1 MIQTISSLLCEPI
14 PFNDPILKITLNVT
28 VSKDGNYAFSKFSN
42 EKGDF
47 ITVNVH
53 PRIVFR
59 YIVKDAQWDT
69 HHQIVITQ
77 RNIFSLRLAF
87 RKFYKTFQREDL
99 YRYDDYGRVTE
110 IVSDN
115 NDILI
120 IPLTMGQL
128 MRLEP
133 TVITDTKNRIYP
145 GVLMTINK
153 EENQVP
159 LTIDEFES
167 IYELIQS
174 INIYQAG
181 MTLLQT
187 YIGMRKTPVE
197 ETMKSYEERE
207 VPKTNKYRSNKSL
220 FDKPINSENTED
232 GMVSGMILPKKP
244 DSLDDL

>member
-1 MIQTISSLLCEPI
+1 
-14 PFNDPILKITLNVT
+14 
-28 VSKDGNYAFSKFSN
+28 
-42 EKGDF
+42 
-47 ITVNVH
+47 
-53 PRIVFR
+53 
-59 YIVKDAQWDT
+59 
-69 HHQIVITQ
+69 
-77 RNIFSLRLAF
+77 
-87 RKFYKTFQREDL
+87 
-99 YRYDDYGRVTE
+99 
-110 IVSDN
+110 
-115 NDILI
+115 
-120 IPLTMGQL
+120 
-128 MRLEP
+128 
-133 TVITDTKNRIYP
+133 
-145 GVLMTINK
+145 MTINK

-220 FDKPINSENTED
+220 FDKPINVENTED

>member
-1 MIQTISSLLCEPI
+1 MIQTISSLLIEPI
-14 PFNDPILKITLNVT
+14 PFNDPLLKVTLNVT
-28 VSKDGNYAFSKFSN
+28 VSKDGKYAFSKFSN

-59 YIVKDAQWDT
+59 YIVKDAPWDN

-87 RKFYKTFQREDL
+87 KKFYQNFQREDL
-99 YRYDDYGRVTE
+99 YRYDDHGRVSE
-110 IVSDN
+110 LVSDER
-115 NDILI
+115 DVLI

-133 TVITDTKNRIYP
+133 TVITDRKNNIYP
-145 GVLMTINK
+145 GVMMTLNR
-153 EENQVP
+153 EENQIP

-167 IYELIQS
+167 IYELVSS
-174 INIYQAG
+174 INIYQSG

-197 ETMKSYEERE
+197 STMESMQERE
-207 VPKTNKYRSNKSL
+207 VPKTKVYQTNKSM
-220 FDKPINSENTED
+220 FDRPNNNESEE
-232 GMVSGMILPKKP
+232 GSVSGVIIPKP
-244 DSLDDL
+244 PTSLDEL

>member
-14 PFNDPILKITLNVT
+14 PFHDPILKVTLNVT

-59 YIVKDAQWDT
+59 YIVKDAPWDN

-87 RKFYKTFQREDL
+87 KKFYQNFQRDDL
-99 YRYDDYGRVTE
+99 YRYDDNGRVTE
-110 IVSDN
+110 LVSD
-115 NDILI
+115 DRDVLV

-133 TVITDTKNRIYP
+133 TVITDTKNKIYP
-145 GVLMTINK
+145 GVMMTLNK

-167 IYELIQS
+167 IYELISS

-197 ETMKSYEERE
+197 TTMESMQERE
-207 VPKTNKYRSNKSL
+207 VPKTNKYRSTKSM
-220 FDKPINSENTED
+220 FDKPNNTNDLEA
-232 GMVSGMILPKKP
+232 GSVSGVIMPRKP
-244 DSLDDL
+244 TSLDDL